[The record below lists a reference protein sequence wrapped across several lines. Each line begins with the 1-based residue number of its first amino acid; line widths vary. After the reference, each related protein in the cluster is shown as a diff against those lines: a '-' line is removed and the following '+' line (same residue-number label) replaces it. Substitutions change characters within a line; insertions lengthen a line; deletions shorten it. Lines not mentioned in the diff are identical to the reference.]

1 MTEFQL
7 ASICSRLSSGKGI
20 RSSELSD
27 SGAYPVIGGNGE
39 RGRTT
44 TYNFDGQ
51 CAVIGR
57 QGANCGN
64 VRFFEGRAFMTEHAV
79 VVQTNDKADTRYLA
93 YLLSTMHLGNLSAQS
108 AQPGLSVR
116 TLAKQIV
123 ELPSIAVQQQ
133 VSQFLASFDRE
144 IQLLNQLNGHLLE
157 QFELTA

>member
-1 MTEFQL
+1 
-7 ASICSRLSSGKGI
+7 
-20 RSSELSD
+20 
-27 SGAYPVIGGNGE
+27 
-39 RGRTT
+39 
-44 TYNFDGQ
+44 
-51 CAVIGR
+51 
-57 QGANCGN
+57 
-64 VRFFEGRAFMTEHAV
+64 MTEHAV

>member
-1 MTEFQL
+1 MAEFQL

-27 SGAYPVIGGNGE
+27 SGKYPVIGGNGE

-79 VVQTNDKADTRYLA
+79 VVQANDKADTRYLA

-116 TLAKQIV
+116 TLAKQV
-123 ELPSIAVQQQ
+123 VDLPPLTIQQRIAQL
-133 VSQFLASFDRE
+133 LASFDLE
-144 IQLLNQLNGHLLE
+144 IQLLNRTNGHLSQRFVLV
-157 QFELTA
+157 A